1 VSTPST
7 IVTRVLMRGDLD
19 ARLLRTCLVEIV
31 AGPDAGRRE
40 TLDRP
45 LYRVGT
51 QASNDLVLSDET
63 VSKQHLE
70 IAVVPEGYRITDL
83 DSSNGTFTGSM
94 RLGELTVIDP
104 VTLQLGKTTLRL
116 SPTDQEAEVPASLH
130 TQFGNVRG
138 RSLVMRE
145 LFEQLEVVA
154 QSDCSVLLEGET
166 GAGKEHIAEALHHH
180 SQRAQGPFVV
190 VDCGAM
196 VGELMQAEL
205 FGYVKGAFSG
215 ADRAREGL
223 LESANGGTLLLDE
236 VGELP
241 AALQTKLLGAVERR
255 KVVPLGANTP
265 RPIDVRIIAATNRN
279 LAREVNQGRFRSDL
293 FYRLAVVRLRVPS
306 LRERKEDIPLLVQ
319 GFLELLRVRYGD
331 RVPESLS
338 AVVMAKLAAHEWPG
352 NVRELRNAV
361 ERAALQ
367 SGDEP
372 ETPPVGTEAPEP
384 YQAARDRFM
393 AEFERQFLVE
403 ALEQSG
409 LNVTEAAR
417 RAGVELRHFR
427 RLLQRYGLSAAA
439 LRNR

>member
-1 VSTPST
+1 VKPPST
-7 IVTRVLMRGDLD
+7 IVTRVL
-19 ARLLRTCLVEIV
+19 ARDGSDTRMVRTCRVDVLS
-31 AGPDAGRRE
+31 GPDAGRHERLE
-40 TLDRP
+40 RP

-51 QASNDLVLSDET
+51 QASNDLVLTDET

-70 IAVVPEGYRITDL
+70 IAVVPEGYRISDL
-83 DSSNGTFTGSM
+83 DSSNGTYAGSM
-94 RLGELTVIDP
+94 RLGDITVIDP
-104 VTLQLGKTTLRL
+104 VTLQLGNTTLQF
-116 SPTDQEAEVPASLH
+116 SPTDEEAPVPASAR

-138 RSLVMRE
+138 KSLVMRE
-145 LFEQLEVVA
+145 LFEQLEAVA
-154 QSDCSVLLEGET
+154 QSDCSLLIEGET
-166 GAGKEHIAEALHHH
+166 GAGKEHIAEALHHQ
-180 SQRAQGPFVV
+180 SARAKGPFVV

-196 VGELMQAEL
+196 VGDLMQAEL

-215 ADRAREGL
+215 ADRSREGL

-241 AALQTKLLGAVERR
+241 APLQTKLLGAVERR
-255 KVVPLGANTP
+255 RVVPLGANTA

-279 LAREVNQGRFRSDL
+279 LAREVNQSRFRADL
-293 FYRLAVVRLRVPS
+293 FYRLAVVRLRVPP
-306 LRERKEDIPLLVQ
+306 LRERKEDIPLLVE
-319 GFLELLRVRYGD
+319 GFLEQLRVRYAE
-331 RVPESLS
+331 RVPETLS
-338 AVVMAKLAAHEWPG
+338 ALALAKLSAHDWPG

-367 SGDEP
+367 SAEEKEPTPHPSDE
-372 ETPPVGTEAPEP
+372 PEP
-384 YQAARDRFM
+384 YQAARDHFL
-393 AEFERQFLVE
+393 ADFERQFLVE

-439 LRNR
+439 MRNR

>member
-1 VSTPST
+1 MQTLT
-7 IVTRVLMRGDLD
+7 TRVTDQD
-19 ARLLRTCLVEIV
+19 ARTVRVLRTCLVEIV
-31 AGPDAGRRE
+31 AGPDAGRSERLE
-40 TLDRP
+40 RP

-51 QASNDLVLSDET
+51 QKSNDLVLSDET

-70 IAVVPEGYRITDL
+70 IAVVPEGYRISDL
-83 DSSNGTFTGSM
+83 DSSNGTFAGSM
-94 RLGELTVIDP
+94 RLGELTVIEP

-116 SPTDQEAEVPASLH
+116 SPTDEEAEVPASPR
-130 TQFGNVRG
+130 TQFGNARG
-138 RSLVMRE
+138 KSLVMRE
-145 LFEQLEVVA
+145 LFEQLEAVA

-166 GAGKEHIAEALHHH
+166 GAGKEHIAEALHQQ
-180 SQRAQGPFVV
+180 SARASGPFVV

-196 VGELMQAEL
+196 VGDLMQAEL

-241 AALQTKLLGAVERR
+241 APLQTKLLGAVERR

-319 GFLELLRVRYGD
+319 GFLEQLRGRYGES
-331 RVPESLS
+331 VPETLS
-338 AVVMAKLAAHEWPG
+338 AVVLARLAAHEWPG
-352 NVRELRNAV
+352 NVRELRNSV

-367 SGDEP
+367 STE
-372 ETPPVGTEAPEP
+372 EAEKTPVTTDDLPEP
-384 YQAARDRFM
+384 YQTARDQFL
-393 AEFERQFLVE
+393 AEFERQFLVD

-417 RAGVELRHFR
+417 KAGVELRHFR
-427 RLLQRYGLSAAA
+427 RLLQRYGLSASA
-439 LRNR
+439 LRKR